1 MWDGSWGGGT
11 CQSWLADIKV
21 KYWVQLRVELFYNKP
36 LLKGIS
42 AQKLHPRYRWQVEIF
57 FSLISFISHFIFSVY
72 LSIYRNLCGKKWAK
86 CNKMQFFYTFR
97 NNWIKFEYFWKRS
110 IKVGDFVH
118 DALAGNTLNTSGFY
132 EMIFP
137 IVHNKILRDTFGN
150 IPRPFIWYVT
160 SQHHDNFIFWGHR
173 GGRMEAKVWVGGW

>member
-1 MWDGSWGGGT
+1 MPMWDGSWGGGGT

-118 DALAGNTLNTSGFY
+118 DALAVTRPWTCMTVSAVPRLVWSLAW
-132 EMIFP
+132 P
-137 IVHNKILRDTFGN
+137 HSHIL
-150 IPRPFIWYVT
+150 PRSI
-160 SQHHDNFIFWGHR
+160 
-173 GGRMEAKVWVGGW
+173 